1 MSQKV
6 TVLEQN
12 YDTLTEAV
20 AGALDGKEDL
30 LLSLDATGKAVLY
43 DGTSPATHVMVGRL
57 QDGDGQVR
65 ARILGKNGTVRI
77 KQNGA
82 IVPGARVIAH
92 AGTAR
97 VVTAAA
103 GGRSLGF
110 KLDRQGKGNGAAG
123 DVIEVADVVEGQP
136 LVPSADGLTAL
147 AFTAGGATGPEV
159 AALRDAVKAILQAQK
174 LMV

>member
-1 MSQKV
+1 MQKI
-6 TVLEQN
+6 TASESN

-20 AGALDGKEDL
+20 AGALNGKEDL
-30 LLSLDATGKAVLY
+30 LLSLDNTGKAVLF
-43 DGTSPATHVMVGRL
+43 DGTYPATHVMVSRL

-82 IVPGARVIAH
+82 IVPGSRVIAH

-110 KLDRQGKGNGAAG
+110 KLDRPGIGNGAAG
-123 DVIEVADVVEGQP
+123 DVIEIADVIEGQP
-136 LVPSADGLTAL
+136 LVPSADTLTAL
-147 AFTAGGATGPEV
+147 NFTPGGATGPEV
-159 AALRDAVKAILQAQK
+159 AALRDAMKAILQAQK
-174 LMV
+174 IMA